1 MTTAT
6 TSDIKMTV
14 EKREVLGKEGVK
26 KLRRDGKIPA
36 IVYGGGKDPVPIVV
50 DEKAVTEIL
59 KQAAGENTI
68 FLLKLKGTKHERRA
82 MIKDIQ
88 IDPIS
93 RRFVHIDFIRI
104 VRGHKVSVSVP
115 IVLVGEEDSVGVRHG
130 GLVDFVTREIAIE
143 VLPREMPDK
152 FEVDLSE
159 VDMDEHVTVGE
170 LEPRLPESARLLD
183 DPSRVVVTISAP
195 RATLLEETEAE
206 EGEEGEASL
215 VIEEQAEPEV
225 IKKGKDE
232 ETE

>member
-14 EKREVLGKEGVK
+14 ERREVLGKEGVK
-26 KLRRDGKIPA
+26 KLRREGKIPA
-36 IVYGGGKDPVPIVV
+36 IVYGGGKEPVPIVV

-88 IDPIS
+88 VDPLTN
-93 RRFVHIDFIRI
+93 RFVHIDFIRI

-115 IVLVGEEDSVGVRHG
+115 IALVGEEDSVGVRHG

-143 VLPREMPDK
+143 VLPREMPDR
-152 FEVDLSE
+152 FEVDLSDL
-159 VDMDEHVTVGE
+159 DMDEHVTVGE
-170 LEPRLPESARLLD
+170 LVERLPESARLLD

-195 RATLLEETEAE
+195 RATLLEEEEAE

>member
-14 EKREVLGKEGVK
+14 ERREVLGKEGVK
-26 KLRRDGKIPA
+26 KLRNEGKIPA

-88 IDPIS
+88 IDPIT

-115 IVLVGEEDSVGVRHG
+115 VVLVGEEDSVGVRHG
-130 GLVDFVTREIAIE
+130 GLVDFMTREIAIE
-143 VLPREMPDK
+143 VLPRELPDK
-152 FEVDLSE
+152 LEVDLSE
-159 VDMDEHVTVGE
+159 VDLDQHVTVAE
-170 LEPRLPESARLLD
+170 LVDRLPESARLLD
-183 DPSRVVVTISAP
+183 DPSRVVVTISTP
-195 RATLLEETEAE
+195 RATLLAEEEAE